1 MNEEA
6 EDLTHEADV
15 VPTRAQRLQIYRS
28 YIYTFICSN
37 QRQQWQHLYLIK

>member
-28 YIYTFICSN
+28 YIYTLICS
-37 QRQQWQHLYLIK
+37 IKGNNGNICI